1 MLRGGP
7 MRPFFTNAD
16 EGKKFKCRA
25 MCEAR
30 RMEARGCLSALSI
43 ALDTWIFPLAW
54 VTQETAIYRELPGCV
69 FSKPRLVCAY
79 ICFAGSFVLN
89 SFSSAES
96 SAPDAPRHDRHFKVW
111 PKRLPRSITP
121 PATSL
126 WHNLAVSALRFPDK
140 PALVFFDRV
149 LSYTSLMQQAERL
162 AATLHRLGVRKGDRV
177 LLNMQNCPQW
187 VIAHFAILRANAVVV
202 PVNPMN
208 RAEELKHYITDPDA
222 KVAITTADLAPE
234 LAKADSQLP
243 AEQRLAHLIVTHYS
257 EAFDEN
263 TLGVNQQPDAIA
275 VPEAWREWLG
285 TRHALPE
292 LSGGAVM
299 RWVDAVADSDAG
311 ELPAH
316 TAVPQDLAVLPYTSG
331 TTGLPKGCMHSHAS
345 LMHNAVASC
354 LWGNS
359 TSENVV
365 LSVVP
370 MFHIT
375 GMVSV
380 MHAAIYGGATLVIMP
395 RWDREL
401 AGGLISR
408 CRVTHWTNIPTMV
421 IDLLASPNFA
431 RFDLSSLVYIGGG
444 GAAMPQ
450 AVAQRLWEQY
460 GLRFAEGYGLTE
472 TAAPSHSNPPDA
484 TRQQCLGVPFMSTD
498 ARVIDPLTLEEM
510 PQGEQ
515 GEIIMCGPQNFSGY
529 WKQPEATV
537 AAFIELDGKR
547 FFRSG
552 DLGHVDED
560 GYFFIT
566 DRLKRMINASGFKV
580 WPAEV
585 ESLMFKHPA
594 IQEACIISTRD
605 VYRGETVKAIV
616 VLRAAAKGKTS
627 EEDIINWCKE
637 NMAAYKYPR
646 VVQFVDVLPKS
657 GSGKVM
663 WRALQ
668 EAEAGK
674 A

>member
-1 MLRGGP
+1 
-7 MRPFFTNAD
+7 
-16 EGKKFKCRA
+16 
-25 MCEAR
+25 
-30 RMEARGCLSALSI
+30 LSTVSPAVPTPHNLHH
-43 ALDTWIFPLAW
+43 
-54 VTQETAIYRELPGCV
+54 Q
-69 FSKPRLVCAY
+69 
-79 ICFAGSFVLN
+79 
-89 SFSSAES
+89 
-96 SAPDAPRHDRHFKVW
+96 VW
-111 PKRLPRSITP
+111 PKRLPHSITP

-140 PALVFFDRV
+140 PALVFFNRV
-149 LSYTSLMQQAERL
+149 LSYAEVMRQAEHL

-177 LLNMQNCPQW
+177 VLNMQNCPQW

-234 LAKADSQLP
+234 LARANAQLAPAD
-243 AEQRLAHLIVTHYS
+243 RLAHMVVTHYS
-257 EAFDEN
+257 DAFEMAPQD
-263 TLGVNQQPDAIA
+263 GSDAA
-275 VPEAWREWLG
+275 MPEAWREWLG
-285 TRHALPE
+285 TRHELPVLE
-292 LSGGAVM
+292 GGSVM
-299 RWVDAVADSDAG
+299 SWADAMSNGEAG
-311 ELPAH
+311 ELPPH
-316 TAVPQDLAVLPYTSG
+316 TATPQDLAVLPYTSG
-331 TTGLPKGCMHSHAS
+331 TTGLPKGCMHTHAS
-345 LMHNAVASC
+345 IMHNAVASC
-354 LWGNS
+354 LWGGS
-359 TSENVV
+359 TFENVT

-380 MHAAIYGGATLVIMP
+380 MHAAIYGSATLVIMP

-401 AGGLISR
+401 AGKLISR
-408 CRVTHWTNIPTMV
+408 WGVTHWTNIPTMV
-421 IDLLASPNFA
+421 IDLLGSPNFA
-431 RFDLSSLVYIGGG
+431 SFDLSSLVYIGGG

-472 TAAPSHSNPPDA
+472 TAAPSHSNPYDA
-484 TRQQCLGVPFMSTD
+484 TKQQCLGVPFVSCD
-498 ARVIDPLTLEEM
+498 SRIIDPITLKEV

-515 GEIIMCGPQNFSGY
+515 GEIIMSGPQVFQGY
-529 WKQPEATV
+529 WKRPDAT
-537 AAFIELDGKR
+537 ADAFIEIDGKR

-552 DLGHVDED
+552 DLGRMDEQ

-585 ESLMFKHPA
+585 EALMFRHPA
-594 IQEACIISTRD
+594 IQEACIISTKD
-605 VYRGETVKAIV
+605 AYRGETVKAVV
-616 VLRAAAKGKTS
+616 VLRAAAKGQTT
-627 EEDIINWCKE
+627 EDDIINWCKD

-646 VVQFVDVLPKS
+646 VVQFVDALPKS

-668 EAEAGK
+668 EAEQGVK
-674 A
+674 